1 MNTKV
6 SIRYKMTV
14 ETKNGFKFICEGG
27 RQIIVT
33 LKNDM
38 YEIYAFTLKGTE
50 LVKEARMDGVFAQDL
65 QKRIIEVA

>member
-1 MNTKV
+1 
-6 SIRYKMTV
+6 
-14 ETKNGFKFICEGG
+14 
-27 RQIIVT
+27 
-33 LKNDM
+33 M